1 MKLKGKRILITAG
14 PTWVAIDSVRVI
26 SNIASGETGILL
38 AEKLQQSGARVTL
51 LLGPVSACC
60 LNKKLK
66 LVRYRFFQELK
77 EKLIRELKTSKY
89 DAVIHSAAV
98 SDYQP
103 LNLYPGKVKSDLKNW
118 KLSLKPTEKII
129 NLIKKADKKVLAVGF
144 KFHPGAKK
152 ALLLREAQ
160 KLMQQARLD
169 LVIANTQAGNKYQA
183 YIISGFYGV
192 SPLFSNKG
200 SLALGLI
207 KSIGDLI

>member
-1 MKLKGKRILITAG
+1 M
-14 PTWVAIDSVRVI
+14 AIDSVRVI

-38 AEKLQQSGARVTL
+38 AEKLRQSGAKVTL

-66 LVRYRFFQELK
+66 LVRYKFFQELK
-77 EKLIRELKTSKY
+77 EKLIGELKTGRF

-118 KLSLKPTEKII
+118 KLPLKPTEKII
-129 NLIKKADKKVLAVGF
+129 NLIKKADKEVFAVGF
-144 KFHPGAKK
+144 KFQPGAKK
-152 ALLLREAQ
+152 ALLLRDAK
-160 KLMQQARLD
+160 KLMQQAGLD
-169 LVIANTQAGNKYQA
+169 LVVANTQADNKYQA
-183 YIISGFYGV
+183 YIIDSFRGV

-200 SLALGLI
+200 SLASGLV
-207 KSIGDLI
+207 KSIGALIR